1 MEPQWTPTFEELA
14 RNVQSALRSDSHDLV
29 YSVLR
34 ELDFHKAAIH
44 AVLEAPGP
52 NAAHRAQLK
61 LGSPVIGG
69 KVRTVNEQFIADAIL
84 LSDQLDMD

>member
-1 MEPQWTPTFEELA
+1 MHAMEPQWTPTFEELA
-14 RNVQSALRSDSHDLV
+14 RDVQSALRSDSHDLV

-34 ELDFHKAAIH
+34 ELDIHKTAIH

-61 LGSPVIGG
+61 LGMSSQAHDSNGTTIVS
-69 KVRTVNEQFIADAIL
+69 TV
-84 LSDQLDMD
+84 